1 VLRDVQRLYSEI
13 GAAMTTGLEGRI
25 EDQRSGYAPRANS
38 PEARNQAEFERQINL
53 AYEIAKSREN
63 PEGKASSVSNSDDK
77 PVNNNLTAT
86 GIREGFSHYH
96 KPCPYSHVDVY
107 RVLKLFGVTDPCLQH
122 AIKKLLVAGGRGQK
136 DITRDV
142 QEAVVTL
149 TRWQQMQEEEKAKEP
164 SRD

>member
-1 VLRDVQRLYSEI
+1 
-13 GAAMTTGLEGRI
+13 M
-25 EDQRSGYAPRANS
+25 
-38 PEARNQAEFERQINL
+38 
-53 AYEIAKSREN
+53 
-63 PEGKASSVSNSDDK
+63 SNSDDK
-77 PVNNNLTAT
+77 PVNNNLTAS

-136 DITRDV
+136 DITKDV

-164 SRD
+164 SRDRFTT